1 MKQLL
6 SELIKVSS
14 CFIVLALSV
23 GCKPKIEVYTI
34 PPIPPR
40 LVAPDHWEVKP
51 TSRMLEAEKQ
61 RFEISME
68 IDNNDTVT
76 AVSYTHLTLP
86 TSDLV

>member
-14 CFIVLALSV
+14 CFIVLALLA
-23 GCKPKIEVYTI
+23 GCKPNIEVYTI
-34 PPIPPR
+34 PPVPPR
-40 LVAPDHWEVKP
+40 LVAPKHWEEKP

-68 IDNNDTVT
+68 ILIEFENTINGT
-76 AVSYTHLTLP
+76 AIGRT
-86 TSDLV
+86 